1 MCFNLVFAEWFLS
14 VIFSC
19 VIAGKRVEEGVNE
32 TFENQSVASSQGS
45 LETQSN
51 PADDV
56 ESTDGMY

>member
-1 MCFNLVFAEWFLS
+1 MFAEWFLS